1 MKIVYTFFIKLPLI
15 ALVAHASRL
24 RSLAAPARA
33 RAPGSGCVSQSRPG
47 ISIEASRRDRR
58 CESVPFPLASRFP
71 FRMMRATEDRR
82 RIWAPSPRYTAE
94 FKQKAVELYKK
105 SGTTYAEVARG
116 LDCDAGACPTGSR
129 RPTRPIADGRRPVP
143 DGRGPAWAQ
152 ARERAAEEG
161 EVQVHF
167 PQRRQ
172 AAGLGDVRRARGD
185 PPGPLRTEGPAAERA
200 RDARRGARRID
211 HPGQKRSARH
221 IRRTRGVLRA
231 EAHGRTHVDEARGAH
246 HARARMARRR
256 ARAPSA
262 PRARSA
268 QPGGD
273 RSKTWSSASSA
284 PTTPTWRG
292 SPTAPA

>member
-15 ALVAHASRL
+15 ALVTHTSRL
-24 RSLAAPARA
+24 RSLAAPARTC
-33 RAPGSGCVSQSRPG
+33 APGSACASQSRPR
-47 ISIEASRRDRR
+47 ISTEASRRDRR

-105 SGTTYAEVARG
+105 SGTIYAEVARG
-116 LDCDAGACPTGSR
+116 LDCDAGACPIGSR

-143 DGRGPAWAQ
+143 DGRGPAQAQ

-185 PPGPLRTEGPAAERA
+185 PPGPLRAEGPAAERA

-211 HPGQKRSARH
+211 HPGQKRGARH
-221 IRRTRGVLRA
+221 IRRTQDLLRA
-231 EAHGRTHVDEARGAH
+231 EAHR
-246 HARARMARRR
+246 RARMARRH
-256 ARAPSA
+256 ARVRQAPLG
-262 PRARSA
+262 REGRSQA
-268 QPGGD
+268 GS

-284 PTTPTWRG
+284 PTAPTWRG
-292 SPTAPA
+292 SPASPA

>member
-33 RAPGSGCVSQSRPG
+33 RAPGSACASQSRPR
-47 ISIEASRRDRR
+47 ISTEASRRDRR

-105 SGTTYAEVARG
+105 SGTIYAEVARG

-143 DGRGPAWAQ
+143 DGRGPAQAQ

-185 PPGPLRTEGPAAERA
+185 PPGPLRAEGPAAERA

-211 HPGQKRSARH
+211 HPGQTRGARH
-221 IRRTRGVLRA
+221 IRRTQDLLRA
-231 EAHGRTHVDEARGAH
+231 EAHR
-246 HARARMARRR
+246 RARMARRH
-256 ARAPSA
+256 ARVRQAPLG
-262 PRARSA
+262 REGRSQA
-268 QPGGD
+268 GS

-284 PTTPTWRG
+284 PTAPTWRG
-292 SPTAPA
+292 SPASPA

>member
-15 ALVAHASRL
+15 ALVTHTSRL
-24 RSLAAPARA
+24 RSLAAPARTC
-33 RAPGSGCVSQSRPG
+33 APGSACASQSRPR
-47 ISIEASRRDRR
+47 ISTEASRRDRR

-105 SGTTYAEVARG
+105 SGTIYAEVARG

-143 DGRGPAWAQ
+143 DGRGPAQAQ

-185 PPGPLRTEGPAAERA
+185 PPGPLRAEGPAAERA

-211 HPGQKRSARH
+211 HPGQKRGARH
-221 IRRTRGVLRA
+221 IRRTQDLLRA
-231 EAHGRTHVDEARGAH
+231 EAHR
-246 HARARMARRR
+246 RARMARRH
-256 ARAPSA
+256 ARVRQAPL
-262 PRARSA
+262 RREGRSQA
-268 QPGGD
+268 GS

-284 PTTPTWRG
+284 PTAPTWRG
-292 SPTAPA
+292 SPASPA

>member
-15 ALVAHASRL
+15 ALVTHTSRL
-24 RSLAAPARA
+24 RSLAAPARTC
-33 RAPGSGCVSQSRPG
+33 APGSACASQSRPR
-47 ISIEASRRDRR
+47 ISTEASRRDRR

-105 SGTTYAEVARG
+105 SGTIYAEVARG

-143 DGRGPAWAQ
+143 DGRGPAQAQ

-185 PPGPLRTEGPAAERA
+185 PPGPLRAEGPAAERA

-211 HPGQKRSARH
+211 HPGQKRGARH
-221 IRRTRGVLRA
+221 IRRTQDLLRA
-231 EAHGRTHVDEARGAH
+231 EAHR
-246 HARARMARRR
+246 RARMARRHSR
-256 ARAPSA
+256 VRQAPLG
-262 PRARSA
+262 REGRSQA
-268 QPGGD
+268 GS

-284 PTTPTWRG
+284 PTAPTWRG
-292 SPTAPA
+292 SPASPA

>member
-105 SGTTYAEVARG
+105 SGTIYAEVARG

-143 DGRGPAWAQ
+143 DGRGPAQAQ
-152 ARERAAEEG
+152 ARERAAEEV

-185 PPGPLRTEGPAAERA
+185 PPGPLRAEGPAAERA

-211 HPGQKRSARH
+211 HPGQKRGARH
-221 IRRTRGVLRA
+221 IRRTQDLLRA
-231 EAHGRTHVDEARGAH
+231 EAHR
-246 HARARMARRR
+246 RARMARRH
-256 ARAPSA
+256 ARVRQAPLG
-262 PRARSA
+262 REGRSQA
-268 QPGGD
+268 GS

-284 PTTPTWRG
+284 PTAPTWRG
-292 SPTAPA
+292 SPASPA

>member
-15 ALVAHASRL
+15 ALVTHTSRL
-24 RSLAAPARA
+24 RSLAAPARTC
-33 RAPGSGCVSQSRPG
+33 APGSACASQSRPR
-47 ISIEASRRDRR
+47 ISTEASRRDRR

-105 SGTTYAEVARG
+105 SGTIYAEVARG

-143 DGRGPAWAQ
+143 DGRGPAQAQ

-185 PPGPLRTEGPAAERA
+185 PPGPLRAEGPAAERA

-211 HPGQKRSARH
+211 HPGQKRGARH
-221 IRRTRGVLRA
+221 IRRTQDLLRA
-231 EAHGRTHVDEARGAH
+231 EAHR
-246 HARARMARRR
+246 RARMARRH
-256 ARAPSA
+256 ARVRQAPLG
-262 PRARSA
+262 REGRSQA
-268 QPGGD
+268 GS

-284 PTTPTWRG
+284 PTAPTWRG
-292 SPTAPA
+292 SPASPA

>member
-15 ALVAHASRL
+15 ALVTHTSRL
-24 RSLAAPARA
+24 RSLAAPARTC
-33 RAPGSGCVSQSRPG
+33 APGSACASQSRPR
-47 ISIEASRRDRR
+47 ISTEASRRDRR

-105 SGTTYAEVARG
+105 SGTIYAEVARG
-116 LDCDAGACPTGSR
+116 LDCDAGACPTESR

-143 DGRGPAWAQ
+143 DGRGPAQAQ

-185 PPGPLRTEGPAAERA
+185 PPGPLRAEGPAAERA

-211 HPGQKRSARH
+211 HPGQKRGARH
-221 IRRTRGVLRA
+221 IRRTQDLLRA
-231 EAHGRTHVDEARGAH
+231 EAHR
-246 HARARMARRR
+246 RARMARRH
-256 ARAPSA
+256 ARVRQAPLG
-262 PRARSA
+262 REGRSQA
-268 QPGGD
+268 GS

-284 PTTPTWRG
+284 PTAPTWRG
-292 SPTAPA
+292 SPASPA